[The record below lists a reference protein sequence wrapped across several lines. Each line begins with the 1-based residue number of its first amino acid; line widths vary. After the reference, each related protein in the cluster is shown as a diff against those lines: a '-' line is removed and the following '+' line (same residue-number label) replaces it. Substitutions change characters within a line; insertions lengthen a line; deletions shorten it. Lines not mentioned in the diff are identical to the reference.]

1 MPDDIRIEKISRF
14 LGLYWPH
21 FEFDSRSFNY
31 SMPKQGSS
39 WFIGGRN
46 SMRSTDMKYQ
56 FNKIFLLL
64 IKLTQ
69 NTVKPHFNS
78 NLVFFW
84 GGAGWRGG

>member
-1 MPDDIRIEKISRF
+1 
-14 LGLYWPH
+14 
-21 FEFDSRSFNY
+21 
-31 SMPKQGSS
+31 
-39 WFIGGRN
+39 
-46 SMRSTDMKYQ
+46 MKYQ

-84 GGAGWRGG
+84 GGVQGGGGDSWVWLCQNLDIVPGSNPVQYQEKLIMQA